1 MDQQSQKPQKPK
13 RTFSAHIQRNL
24 FVGVLT
30 LIPIAVTWFV
40 INILLGLMSQL
51 GTPFVRIT
59 VGLIDPYV
67 PSAIGW
73 LENPTFQSA
82 VAIFSVIFTIYL
94 IGWAATLVVGARIIR
109 AFERFMER
117 IPFVQ
122 TIYGATR
129 RLMGALQQQP
139 DNVQRI
145 VLIQF
150 PSDQMRTV
158 GLVTRTFRDEA
169 TGEELAAVYV
179 PTTPNPTSGYLEIV
193 PVSKIV
199 STEWT
204 MDEAMSFIISGGAVA
219 PGESITYSKSRGGQ
233 ITDIRPSDADD

>member
-1 MDQQSQKPQKPK
+1 MDQPEPKPG
-13 RTFSAHIQRNL
+13 RTFSAHLQRNL

-40 INILLGLMSQL
+40 INILIGLMSQL
-51 GTPFVRIT
+51 GTPFVRVT
-59 VGLIDPYV
+59 VNLIDAYV
-67 PSAIGW
+67 PGASGI

-82 VAIFSVIFTIYL
+82 VGILMVIFLIYL
-94 IGWAATLVVGARIIR
+94 IGWATTLVIGARIIR
-109 AFERFMER
+109 AFERVLER

-122 TIYGATR
+122 TIYGATK
-129 RLMGALQQQP
+129 RLMGALQQKP
-139 DNVQRI
+139 DGVQRI
-145 VLIQF
+145 VLIRF
-150 PSDQMRTV
+150 PSEEMRTV
-158 GLVTRTFRDEA
+158 GLVTRTFKDEA

-193 PVSKIV
+193 PVTKIV

-219 PGESITYSKSRGGQ
+219 PGDEITYSKSRGG
-233 ITDIRPSDADD
+233 TLADIKPSDADD

>member
-1 MDQQSQKPQKPK
+1 MDEKPK
-13 RTFSAHIQRNL
+13 KQRRTFSAHIQRNL
-24 FVGVLT
+24 LVGVLT

-40 INILLGLMSQL
+40 INILLGLMSQI
-51 GTPFVRIT
+51 GRPFVQVT
-59 VGLIDPYV
+59 VGLVEPYL

-82 VAIFSVIFTIYL
+82 VAIFTVIFTIYL
-94 IGWAATLVVGARIIR
+94 FGWAATLVVGARIIR
-109 AFERFMER
+109 AVEQFLER

-129 RLMGALQQQP
+129 RLMGALQQRP
-139 DNVQRI
+139 DGVQRI

-219 PGESITYSKSRGGQ
+219 PGNTITYSKSRGAQ
-233 ITDIRPSDADD
+233 ITDIKPSDADD

>member
-1 MDQQSQKPQKPK
+1 MAEQPPK
-13 RTFSAHIQRNL
+13 QRRTFSAHLQRNL

-40 INILLGLMSQL
+40 INILLGLMSQI
-51 GTPFVRIT
+51 GTPFVR
-59 VGLIDPYV
+59 VSVSLIEPYV

-82 VAIFSVIFTIYL
+82 VAIFMVVFLIYL

-109 AFERFMER
+109 AFERILER

-122 TIYGATR
+122 TIYGATK

-139 DNVQRI
+139 DGLQRI

-150 PSDQMRTV
+150 PSDNMRTV
-158 GLVTRTFRDEA
+158 GVVTRTFRDEA

-193 PVSKIV
+193 PASKIV

-219 PGESITYSKSRGGQ
+219 PSDEITYSKSRGAQ
-233 ITDIRPSDADD
+233 ITDIRPSDEND